1 MKRIAHTATQVKVQA
16 APRFCCPSCVCPFCV
31 GRDRCTKCAD
41 ECGQIN
47 IQSPRVA
54 VVGGEAKCVHP
65 SCTRARA
72 LGVRK
77 CGFCCH
83 LIFLLSVFM
92 TPFSRPVVAFGGEG
106 KKNGFSV
113 VYAEINFHHL
123 LHVWQGRSINLIRA
137 LTRRLHLVASRY
149 HRDTLF
155 GAKLGL
161 RWDTFFRRRTAFRL
175 HCCGGWPWRK
185 SRPPHS
191 NLVSSVC
198 PVLMLSWPARSNVR
212 NS

>member
-1 MKRIAHTATQVKVQA
+1 MLA
-16 APRFCCPSCVCPFCV
+16 AIGAQSVLMNAAKSTFNPR
-31 GRDRCTKCAD
+31 A
-41 ECGQIN
+41 
-47 IQSPRVA
+47 A

-123 LHVWQGRSINLIRA
+123 LHV
-137 LTRRLHLVASRY
+137 
-149 HRDTLF
+149 
-155 GAKLGL
+155 
-161 RWDTFFRRRTAFRL
+161 
-175 HCCGGWPWRK
+175 
-185 SRPPHS
+185 
-191 NLVSSVC
+191 
-198 PVLMLSWPARSNVR
+198 
-212 NS
+212 